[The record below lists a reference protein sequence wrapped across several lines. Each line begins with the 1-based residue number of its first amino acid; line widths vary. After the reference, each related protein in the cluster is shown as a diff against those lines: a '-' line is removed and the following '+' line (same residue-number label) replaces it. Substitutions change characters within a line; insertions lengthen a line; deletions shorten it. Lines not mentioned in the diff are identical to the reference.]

1 MQVHF
6 YSTLRQVV
14 GGKKVDFDLP
24 EGATAQQLLDEMI
37 RCYPALHKELFDE
50 QGHMYA
56 HVHLFVNGRD
66 ASFLEKGYETVLTP
80 EDTIGVFPAIGG
92 GRI

>member
-1 MQVHF
+1 MRVH
-6 YSTLRQVV
+6 YYATLRQVV
-14 GGKKVDFDLP
+14 GSKAIDFDLP

-37 RCYPALHKELFDE
+37 RCYPALRQELLNA
-50 QGHMYA
+50 QGQLYA

-66 ASFLEKGYETVLTP
+66 AFFLDKGYETVLSP

-92 GRI
+92 GGR